1 MKSIERDMPGDRER
15 NQEATLPV
23 AGDSVAGDPGAG
35 DPGMCVPRASQS
47 GVNSE
52 VITLPGPSAPGPAAP
67 GTRLPGTDGATVED
81 LIRQLEKEKLLR
93 RRAERALVKQKR
105 INLALRKRNNSVN
118 KNLKRV

>member
-1 MKSIERDMPGDRER
+1 MDFKSVERDMTGDRER

-52 VITLPGPSAPGPAAP
+52 VITLPGPAAPGTAAP
-67 GTRLPGTDGATVED
+67 GTRLPGTDG
-81 LIRQLEKEKLLR
+81 KL
-93 RRAERALVKQKR
+93 AGNQSSTK
-105 INLALRKRNNSVN
+105 
-118 KNLKRV
+118 LKIYIITLCIYK

>member
-1 MKSIERDMPGDRER
+1 MDFKSVERDMTGDRER

-52 VITLPGPSAPGPAAP
+52 VITLPGPAAP
-67 GTRLPGTDGATVED
+67 GTRLPGTDG
-81 LIRQLEKEKLLR
+81 KLAGNRSSTKIKIYIITLCIY
-93 RRAERALVKQKR
+93 K
-105 INLALRKRNNSVN
+105 
-118 KNLKRV
+118 